1 MGDFL
6 IFISLI
12 VLSAFFASAEVVF
25 FSLNPYLLERS
36 KSPLVGLVKRLL
48 SKPVELIITILVGN
62 ELVNVLISSTG
73 TKFLKDTLGDSGGVL
88 GSFLISLLIFYFGE
102 VIPKNVVIKFPEKLA
117 TFYALPVYVFSW
129 LIYPVRKLLTL
140 TLGGLVERV
149 EKKKEQVFSIEEL
162 VYHLEEGL
170 KHGEYD
176 KKEVE
181 LIKRILNISETT
193 VEEIMTPRT
202 DIFALEE
209 MKRVGETI
217 DGIIE
222 AKHSKIPLY
231 VENLDNIT
239 GILYIKDILP
249 VEDNTGK
256 ELKEFKKEVYFVP
269 QLLDLE
275 TLLNDFKRKR
285 TRIFMVVAEH
295 GGTAGLVT
303 YSDFLGWL
311 LGGHIEEWGGEEIVK
326 LAPNIYLVD
335 ASINIELLAEKIG
348 LKLPEDYEY
357 STLGGFLMSL
367 FKKLPDKGASVN
379 FDNFRFIVQTVEEP
393 NRIGKVKIIKERKND
408 GNGEGENLRAD
419 QP

>member
-1 MGDFL
+1 
-6 IFISLI
+6 
-12 VLSAFFASAEVVF
+12 
-25 FSLNPYLLERS
+25 
-36 KSPLVGLVKRLL
+36 
-48 SKPVELIITILVGN
+48 
-62 ELVNVLISSTG
+62 
-73 TKFLKDTLGDSGGVL
+73 
-88 GSFLISLLIFYFGE
+88 
-102 VIPKNVVIKFPEKLA
+102 
-117 TFYALPVYVFSW
+117 
-129 LIYPVRKLLTL
+129 LIYPIRKVLVL
-140 TLGGLVERV
+140 TLGGLVEKV
-149 EKKKEQVFSIEEL
+149 EKKKEQVFSVEEL
-162 VYHLEEGL
+162 IYNLEEGL
-170 KHGEYD
+170 KYGEYE

-181 LIKRILNISETT
+181 LVKRILNISETT

-209 MKRVGETI
+209 ERRVKETI
-217 DGIIE
+217 EEIIK

-249 VEDNTGK
+249 VEDNLEK
-256 ELKEFKKEVYFVP
+256 KLREFKKEVSFVP

-285 TRIFMVVAEH
+285 TRIFMVVDEH

-311 LGGHIEEWGGEEIVK
+311 LGGHIEEWGGEELVEI
-326 LAPNIYLVD
+326 APNTYLVD
-335 ASINIELLAEKIG
+335 ASINIELLAEKLG

-367 FKKLPDKGASVN
+367 FKKLPEKGAIVD
-379 FDNFRFIVQTVEEP
+379 FDNFRFVVQTIEEP
-393 NRIGKVKIIKERKND
+393 NRIGKVKIIKRT
-408 GNGEGENLRAD
+408 GNGKGKNLWAD